1 MRRYELTDTQ
11 WDLIEDLF
19 PEQTMGRPR
28 LDDRRL
34 FNRRL
39 FNGILWILCSGAAW
53 RDLPERYGKWQTVY
67 SRFRRWEA
75 MGLFDRILDRLQI
88 ELDEHGLID
97 YAVQRFL
104 RMMVDSTS
112 IRASRAAAGAPNAG
126 APNAGAPKKKGA
138 HVRPLDAREAV

>member
-19 PEQTMGRPR
+19 PKQTMGRPR
-28 LDDRRL
+28 LDDRG
-34 FNRRL
+34 L

-67 SRFRRWEA
+67 SRFRRWEEI
-75 MGLFDRILDRLQI
+75 GLFDRILDRLQI

-97 YAVQRFL
+97 YAAQRFL

-112 IRASRAAAGAPNAG
+112 IRASRAAAGAPR
-126 APNAGAPKKKGA
+126 KKGDLRT
-138 HVRPLDAREAV
+138 VRSGPWALPRRTDNQNPPCV

>member
-19 PEQTMGRPR
+19 PKQTMGRPR
-28 LDDRRL
+28 LDDRG
-34 FNRRL
+34 L

-67 SRFRRWEA
+67 SRFRRWEEI
-75 MGLFDRILDRLQI
+75 GLFDRILDRLQI

-97 YAVQRFL
+97 YATW
-104 RMMVDSTS
+104 MIDSTS
-112 IRASRAAAGAPNAG
+112 IRASRAAAGAPRKKGGPSDRPIRPLG
-126 APNAGAPKKKGA
+126 AP
-138 HVRPLDAREAV
+138 EAD

>member
-28 LDDRRL
+28 LDD
-34 FNRRL
+34 RRL

-75 MGLFDRILDRLQI
+75 VGLFDRILDRLQI

-97 YAVQRFL
+97 YATW
-104 RMMVDSTS
+104 MVDSTS

-126 APNAGAPKKKGA
+126 APKKKGA
-138 HVRPLDAREAV
+138 RVRPLDAREAV

>member
-19 PEQTMGRPR
+19 PKQTMGRPR
-28 LDDRRL
+28 LDDRG
-34 FNRRL
+34 L

-67 SRFRRWEA
+67 SRFRRWEEI
-75 MGLFDRILDRLQI
+75 GLFDRILDRLQI

-97 YAVQRFL
+97 YATW
-104 RMMVDSTS
+104 MIDSTS
-112 IRASRAAAGAPNAG
+112 IRASRAAAGAPRKKGVPSDRPIRPLG
-126 APNAGAPKKKGA
+126 AP
-138 HVRPLDAREAV
+138 EAD

>member
-19 PEQTMGRPR
+19 PKQTMGRPR
-28 LDDRRL
+28 LDDRG
-34 FNRRL
+34 L

-67 SRFRRWEA
+67 SRFRRWEEI
-75 MGLFDRILDRLQI
+75 GLFDRILDRLQI

-97 YAVQRFL
+97 YATW
-104 RMMVDSTS
+104 MVDSTS
-112 IRASRAAAGAPNAG
+112 VRASRAAAGAPTG
-126 APNAGAPKKKGA
+126 APRKKGRPSDRPIRPLGAP
-138 HVRPLDAREAV
+138 EAD